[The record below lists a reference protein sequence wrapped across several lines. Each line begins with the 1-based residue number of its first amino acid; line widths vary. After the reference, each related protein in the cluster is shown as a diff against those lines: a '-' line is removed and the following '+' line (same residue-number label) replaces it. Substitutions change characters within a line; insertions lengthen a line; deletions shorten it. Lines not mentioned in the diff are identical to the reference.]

1 MALKYSGSYDL
12 TKITE
17 WEQWKDYALGDVVK
31 YKEFYYPQMNLFP
44 LVILFLK
51 ITNGIG

>member
-1 MALKYSGSYDL
+1 MTP

-31 YKEFYYPQMNLFP
+31 YKEFYYSANEFIVGNP
-44 LVILFLK
+44 LFLK